1 MSASERRPPASATAD
16 EMDRV
21 IWDYDPEDDL
31 ASPLVKTER
40 YFRDFPW
47 DVDDEKNVEVLR

>member
-1 MSASERRPPASATAD
+1 MSAPERPPLPPVVAD

-21 IWDYDPEDDL
+21 VWGYDPEDDL
-31 ASPLVKTER
+31 VSPLVKTER

-47 DVDDEKNVEVLR
+47 EVDDEGGPAPRR